1 MRRSKGRP
9 RAVASLGLLLSTWLL
24 PSLALAD
31 GNPFKPDPGESAFA
45 IYGDAMQYL
54 LPLSAAGI
62 SLARHDSEGL
72 RQTVGG
78 CAITLASSHLLK
90 WAFNGTAWG
99 RRPDGGTHSFPSGHT
114 AAAQCGAFALQSR
127 YGDRYGLPA
136 LVLATS
142 VGMSRVGEQR
152 HHVRDVAASTVL
164 AWASAGQVGHANPSL
179 SAVGPLASVAIVAA
193 YGATDPDNRHRYAL
207 SQEDATDAAPL
218 SVGLGLLPNGRGGV
232 VPALQFIAAF

>member
-1 MRRSKGRP
+1 MRRSKAQA
-9 RAVASLGLLLSTWLL
+9 RAIGALSLLLLPWLV

-31 GNPFKPDPGESAFA
+31 GNPFKPDPGESGFA

-78 CAITLASSHLLK
+78 CAITIASSHLLK

-99 RRPDGGTHSFPSGHT
+99 RRPDGGSHSFPSGHT
-114 AAAQCGAFALQSR
+114 AAAQCGAMALQSR
-127 YGDRYGLPA
+127 YGDRYGIPA
-136 LVLATS
+136 LALATT
-142 VGMSRVGEQR
+142 VGLSRVGEQR

-164 AWASAGQVGHANPSL
+164 AWASARQMGRDNPSL
-179 SAVGPLASVAIVAA
+179 SAVGPLASIAIVAA
-193 YGATDPDNRHRYAL
+193 YGATDPDNRHHYAL
-207 SQEDATDAAPL
+207 TDETATSAEPV
-218 SVGLGLLPNGRGGV
+218 SFGLGLLPNGRGGV
-232 VPALQFIAAF
+232 VPALQFVAAF